1 MPASGTTHAGPGR
14 RDGRSGL
21 GHRLDQFCL
30 EVIGAIARPL
40 EGMTAKDATAPGSRT
55 SSWVLRSRPWWEHA
69 RGLAEIAERVAREKR
84 QAAILSTISVVD
96 VG

>member
-1 MPASGTTHAGPGR
+1 M
-14 RDGRSGL
+14 
-21 GHRLDQFCL
+21 
-30 EVIGAIARPL
+30 
-40 EGMTAKDATAPGSRT
+40 
-55 SSWVLRSRPWWEHA
+55 VLRSRPWWEHA

>member
-1 MPASGTTHAGPGR
+1 
-14 RDGRSGL
+14 
-21 GHRLDQFCL
+21 
-30 EVIGAIARPL
+30 
-40 EGMTAKDATAPGSRT
+40 MTAKDATAPGSRT